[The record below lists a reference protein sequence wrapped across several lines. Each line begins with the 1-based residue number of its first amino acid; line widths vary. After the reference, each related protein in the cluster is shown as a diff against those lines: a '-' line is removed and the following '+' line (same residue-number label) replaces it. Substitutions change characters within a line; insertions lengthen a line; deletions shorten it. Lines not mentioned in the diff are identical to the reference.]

1 MGSSSG
7 LWERQAERREVED
20 DDLDEPDVVNVLR
33 AGMIA
38 DPPNLERGTWRYQ
51 VKTDR
56 MCAVVS
62 FNDGSGVVVVRVRR
76 NKGRGR

>member
-38 DPPNLERGTWRYQ
+38 DPPNLERGTWRSQ

-62 FNDGSGVVVVRVRR
+62 FNDCSEVVVLTVWRK
-76 NKGRGR
+76 KGRGR